1 MSPRPANPGRPVGCR
16 VLLVDEEAAYSYA
29 VVRLLE
35 RAGHEV
41 TTHPDAIAAAAE
53 LVYVPYERPT
63 ALVLDGGRSPADL
76 AGVLAVLAV
85 REPPRPRL
93 ILVGSRADP
102 MEAAKYRALGA
113 DAYLVKPFLA
123 EELVAAIASQEKAPA
138 QGVPDEAAPATTAAA
153 GGAA

>member
-1 MSPRPANPGRPVGCR
+1 MMRSEPGRIAGSAGCR
-16 VLLVDEEAAYSYA
+16 VLLVDDEAAYSFA

-35 RAGHEV
+35 RAGHRV

-53 LVYVPYERPT
+53 LAYVPYDMPT
-63 ALVLDGGRSPADL
+63 AVVLDGGRSPSDL
-76 AGVLAVLAV
+76 AGILAVLEV
-85 REPPRPRL
+85 RVPPRPRL

-123 EELVAAIASQEKAPA
+123 QELVAEIAPPAIAAP
-138 QGVPDEAAPATTAAA
+138 GEDAPPPRGAGA
-153 GGAA
+153 GGRR